1 MNKHVPRTRTPIVL
15 ATVAL
20 LALIIAP
27 QAPAGA
33 QGGLSVEYVV
43 RIFPTLTDY
52 YYGRA
57 SEEHF
62 FTVSLEPE
70 AEGYRVTSVS
80 FSGMGASVFRLPSL
94 VGALSFPGEWHFALP
109 PAVLRDA
116 VARGESS
123 YNGAGVL
130 YVSHDAVTFAGGS
143 MEDGVVV
150 ILSTREGGKRV
161 LYDDETGIMLR
172 EYFIVR
178 GSLGQRSVVIT
189 QVYKAPS
196 IIGDEEISRASIL
209 LFQAA
214 SALITLTALG
224 VFALRE
230 RYRVL

>member
-1 MNKHVPRTRTPIVL
+1 MNKHSIRTRPLPLL
-15 ATVAL
+15 ATAVL
-20 LALIIAP
+20 LVMILAP
-27 QAPAGA
+27 QPPAWA

-70 AEGYRVTSVS
+70 GEGYRVTSVS

-109 PAVLRDA
+109 PGVLREA
-116 VARGESS
+116 VEGGETS
-123 YNGAGVL
+123 YNGARVL
-130 YVSHDAVTFAGGS
+130 YVSHDAVTFAGGR

-150 ILSTREGGKRV
+150 ILSTQEGGKRV

-189 QVYKAPS
+189 QVHSSPG

-209 LFQAA
+209 VFQAA
-214 SALITLTALG
+214 SALITLMALG